1 MFRDERRCKVR
12 EQICQRDLRAF
23 AKVLSPAVF
32 AEAAAQARVA
42 VGAGPLCWP
51 NMVWLG
57 VASALHYTKAFAD
70 LLGFTIKLLTVAP
83 EFSSSWLRRQQ
94 QAAKRKKLQGEG
106 RSKHDPYGG
115 DPTVVSDAAFSKA
128 RQAMPLEYWMAVL
141 LVLGRQFQTQHDKRI
156 RYKGFRLLAIDG
168 SCFSLPSHRA
178 LITHYGTAQNG
189 SKKWK
194 KKVNAKQLAKG
205 NETVQARMVMLQFP
219 LVRLPYRYEISPL
232 AVGEKELA
240 GRLLND
246 LQTEDLVLLDR
257 GFWSFELFW
266 AVQNQGAFFGT
277 RMVKGPRW
285 KTRKKLGPG
294 DRIARWTPSDTS
306 RAKWKNRDLPKSIDL
321 RIIRYQIPGFRASA
335 IVTNV
340 NDPQRLS
347 REDWVRLAADCESGR
362 GLQPGLYHRR
372 WEIETTFRELKVT
385 QKIKGGI
392 RGRTPKAIEYEI
404 AGHVLLYLLVRWL
417 IVEAGVEYGL
427 DPLRISF
434 KHALEEL
441 RDLHHE
447 LVKANRQRIA
457 RFLLPLLLARIAEHL
472 VEARPGRHF
481 PRPNDTKTKNKGYGL
496 RQRPAKLRVK
506 QG

>member
-1 MFRDERRCKVR
+1 MFRDEHRCKVR
-12 EQICQRDLRAF
+12 EQICQRDLQAF
-23 AKVLSPAVF
+23 TEILSSEVF
-32 AEAAAQARVA
+32 TEAAAEAGMA
-42 VGAGPLCWP
+42 AGAGPLCWP

-70 LLGFTIKLLTVAP
+70 VLGFTVKLLTLSP
-83 EFSSSWLRRQQ
+83 EFSSSWLGRQRH
-94 QAAKRKKLQGEG
+94 AAKRKKPHAGK

-128 RQAMPLEYWMAVL
+128 RQAMPLAYWMALL
-141 LVLGRQFQTQHDKRI
+141 LVLGRRFQAEHDKLI
-156 RYKGFRLLAIDG
+156 RYKWFRLLALDG
-168 SCFSLPSHRA
+168 SCFNLPAHSA
-178 LITHYGTAQNG
+178 LIRHYGTAQNG
-189 SKKWK
+189 SKKRR

-240 GRLLND
+240 GRLLQD
-246 LQTEDLVLLDR
+246 LQCDDLVLLDR

-266 AVQNQGAFFGT
+266 AVQNQGAYFGT

-285 KTRKKLGPG
+285 KTIRKLGPG
-294 DRIARWTPSDTS
+294 DRIARWTPATTS
-306 RAKWKNRDLPKSIDL
+306 RAKWKNQDLPQAIDL
-321 RIIRYQIPGFRASA
+321 RIIQYQIPGFRASA
-335 IVTNV
+335 IVTNG
-340 NDPQRLS
+340 NDPKRLS

-385 QKIKGGI
+385 QKMKGGL

-417 IVEAGVEYGL
+417 MVEAAAAYGL

-457 RFLLPLLLARIAEHL
+457 RVLLPLLLVRIVEHL

-496 RQRPAKLRVK
+496 RQRPAKLTAK

>member
-1 MFRDERRCKVR
+1 MFRDEHRCKVR
-12 EQICQRDLRAF
+12 EEICQRDLQAF
-23 AKVLSPAVF
+23 ADILPPEVF
-32 AEAAAQARVA
+32 AAAAAQAGIT

-57 VASALHYTKAFAD
+57 VASALHFTKAFAD
-70 LLGFTIKLLTVAP
+70 VLGFTLKLLTLTP
-83 EFSSSWLRRQQ
+83 GCSSWGWSRQQ
-94 QAAKRKKLQGEG
+94 KAAKRRKPHRGR
-106 RSKHDPYGG
+106 RSKHDPFGG

-128 RQAMPLEYWMAVL
+128 RQAMPLEYWMALL
-141 LVLGRQFQTQHDKRI
+141 LVLGQRFQTRHDERI

-168 SCFSLPSHRA
+168 SCFSLSSYQA
-178 LITHYGTAQNG
+178 LIAHYGTAKNG
-189 SKKWK
+189 SKRRK
-194 KKVNAKQLAKG
+194 KRVSAKQLAKG

-240 GRLLND
+240 GRLLTG
-246 LQTEDLVLLDR
+246 LQAEDLVLMDR

-285 KTRKKLGPG
+285 STIRKLGPG
-294 DRIARWTPSDTS
+294 DRIARWTPSETS
-306 RAKWKNRDLPKSIDL
+306 RAKWKTRDLPKAIDL
-321 RIIRYQIPGFRASA
+321 RIINYQIPGFRATA

-340 NDPQRLS
+340 NDPRRLS
-347 REDWVRLAADCESGR
+347 REDWIRLAADCESGR

-385 QKIKGGI
+385 QKMKGGL

-404 AGHVLLYLLVRWL
+404 AGHLLLYLLVRWL
-417 IVEAGVEYGL
+417 MVEAAVEHGFA
-427 DPLRISF
+427 PQRISI

-441 RDLHHE
+441 HHLHQE
-447 LVKANRQRIA
+447 MVKANRQRIVCV
-457 RFLLPLLLARIAEHL
+457 LLPLLLARIAEHL

-481 PRPNDTKTKNKGYGL
+481 PRPNDTKTKNKGYGQ
-496 RQRPAKLRVK
+496 RQRPAKLAA
-506 QG
+506 

>member
-1 MFRDERRCKVR
+1 L
-12 EQICQRDLRAF
+12 QAF
-23 AKVLSPAVF
+23 ADILTPEVF
-32 AEAAAQARVA
+32 TEAAALAGVA
-42 VGAGPLCWP
+42 VGAGPLCWA

-70 LLGFTIKLLTVAP
+70 VLGFTIKLLTVVP
-83 EFSSSWLRRQQ
+83 EFPSSWLGRQQ
-94 QAAKRKKLQGEG
+94 RAAQRKKPQGRR

-128 RQAMPLEYWMAVL
+128 RQAMPLPFWMALL
-141 LVLGRQFQTQHDKRI
+141 LVLGRRFQARHDKLI

-168 SCFSLPSHRA
+168 SCFGLPSHSQ
-178 LITHYGTAQNG
+178 LITYYGTANNG
-189 SKKWK
+189 SKKRK
-194 KKVNAKQLAKG
+194 KKVNTKQLAKG

-240 GRLLND
+240 GRLLKN
-246 LQTEDLVLLDR
+246 LQTQDLVLLDR

-285 KTRKKLGPG
+285 KTIRKLGPG
-294 DRIARWTPSDTS
+294 DRIARWTPAGTS
-306 RAKWKNRDLPKSIDL
+306 RAKWKNPDLPKSIDL
-321 RIIRYQIPGFRASA
+321 RIINYQVPGFRASA

-340 NDPQRLS
+340 NDPQQLS
-347 REDWVRLAADCESGR
+347 REDWGRLAADCESGH

-385 QKIKGGI
+385 QKMKGGL
-392 RGRTPKAIEYEI
+392 RGRTPKAIEYEM

-417 IVEAGVEYGL
+417 IVETAVEYGL

-447 LVKANRQRIA
+447 LVKADRQRIV
-457 RFLLPLLLARIAEHL
+457 RVLLPLLLKRIAEHL

-481 PRPNDTKTKNKGYGL
+481 PRPNDTKTKNKGYGQ
-496 RQRPAKLRVK
+496 RQRPAKLAAKR
-506 QG
+506 G

>member
-1 MFRDERRCKVR
+1 M
-12 EQICQRDLRAF
+12 RAF
-23 AKVLSPAVF
+23 ADILTPEVF
-32 AEAAAQARVA
+32 AEAATQRGV
-42 VGAGPLCWP
+42 VLGASPLCWP

-57 VASALHYTKAFAD
+57 VACALHYTKAFAD
-70 LLGFTIKLLTVAP
+70 ILGFTIKLLALAP
-83 EFSSSWLRRQQ
+83 EFSSSWVGRQQ
-94 QAAKRKKLQGEG
+94 RATQRKKPHGGG

-115 DPTVVSDAAFSKA
+115 DPTVVSEAAFCKA
-128 RQAMPLEYWMAVL
+128 RQAMPLQYWMAVL
-141 LVLGRQFQTQHDKRI
+141 LVLGGRFQAQHDKLI

-168 SCFSLPSHRA
+168 SCISLPAHSA
-178 LITHYGTAQNG
+178 LIKHYGTAQNG
-189 SKKWK
+189 SKKRK

-205 NETVQARMVMLQFP
+205 KETVQARMVMLQFP

-240 GRLLND
+240 GRLLKD
-246 LQTEDLVLLDR
+246 LQADDLVLLDR
-257 GFWSFELFW
+257 GFWSFELFSM
-266 AVQNQGAFFGT
+266 VQDQGAFFGT

-285 KTRKKLGPG
+285 KTVRKLGTG
-294 DRIARWTPSDTS
+294 DRIARWTPSNAS
-306 RAKWKNRDLPKSIDL
+306 RAKWKNQDLPKAIDL
-321 RIIRYQIPGFRASA
+321 RIINYQIPGFRASA

-340 NDPQRLS
+340 TAPQRLS

-385 QKIKGGI
+385 QKMKGGF

-417 IVEAGVEYGL
+417 IVEAGIEYGL

-447 LVKANRQRIA
+447 LVKANRQRIV
-457 RFLLPLLLARIAEHL
+457 RVLFPLLLKRIAEHL
-472 VEARPGRHF
+472 VESRPGRHF

-496 RQRPAKLRVK
+496 RQRPAKLPAKR
-506 QG
+506 G